1 MSDENQ
7 NLDFEGGDAAESVEG
22 PKKAGGFPAGLLLTV
37 LKWAAIGLGMIIL
50 VVTVTVITFS
60 VINKGKSSQ
69 NLAASSPEFQGKAEP
84 LAYYDSIASV
94 RGQTV
99 DESPAIFLVKLSL
112 GYDEKSKE
120 ISVELGQRQR
130 EIQNIILLTLSSK
143 QASALGSNNYK
154 VLQEELKT
162 AINTL
167 MRTGKIKSVIFSEF
181 TVMK

>member
-7 NLDFEGGDAAESVEG
+7 NLDFEGGDAEAVEG

-60 VINKGKSSQ
+60 IINKGKSSQ

-84 LAYYDSIASV
+84 LAYYDSIDSV
-94 RGQTV
+94 RGQTS
-99 DESPAIFLVKLSL
+99 DETPAIFLVKLSL

-120 ISVELGQRQR
+120 IVTELGQRQR
-130 EIQNIILLTLSSK
+130 EIQNIILLTLAQK
-143 QASALGSNNYK
+143 QANSLNSNNYK
-154 VLQEELKT
+154 LLQEELKT
-162 AINTL
+162 AINTI
-167 MRTGKIKSVIFSEF
+167 MRTGKIKSVIFREI